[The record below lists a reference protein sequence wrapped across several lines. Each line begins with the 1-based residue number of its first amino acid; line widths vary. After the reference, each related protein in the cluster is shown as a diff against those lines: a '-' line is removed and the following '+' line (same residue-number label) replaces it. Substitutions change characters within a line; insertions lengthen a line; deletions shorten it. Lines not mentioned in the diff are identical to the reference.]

1 MKLYLNT
8 VSGLNSKCNRLSC
21 TLNISIN
28 FYCLPAVIRI
38 LNTLCDT
45 GGDDFVPVQESALK
59 KMPSIKRCVLEAIRL
74 HAPGMITRKVVKT
87 HTINVSHSLSCVF
100 VLFFFVCHIS
110 LNCITDFCTLD
121 SSPLHTHTHTSTL
134 PTPHPHLH
142 SSHSTPT
149 RAGLHCTFRTSA
161 NAVTLL
167 ES

>member
-87 HTINVSHSLSCVF
+87 HTINVSHSLICVF
-100 VLFFFVCHIS
+100 CIILFLRAIFPSIVLLTSVHF
-110 LNCITDFCTLD
+110 TLHTP
-121 SSPLHTHTHTSTL
+121 SHPHLPLHTHTCRATL
-134 PTPHPHLH
+134 CLPDT
-142 SSHSTPT
+142 
-149 RAGLHCTFRTSA
+149 C
-161 NAVTLL
+161 
-167 ES
+167 